1 MRTLRAGVI
10 ILASAA
16 ALVSC
21 SGGRDEDALSSARQT
36 WSEAGLTSYR
46 FRLEIGDE
54 WQGSRSYVITVK
66 DGQVANVDP
75 APTSE
80 LDSPDAFFTV
90 PALFDSIDRWWD
102 NPTHSSVNYD
112 DTLGYPT
119 RIESDDPEANDDHV
133 RLLITEFEP
142 A

>member
-1 MRTLRAGVI
+1 MSGTGLTAQRGREWDISSGRLGLVRAASPAVRVG
-10 ILASAA
+10 ILAA
-16 ALVSC
+16 V
-21 SGGRDEDALSSARQT
+21 GEV
-36 WSEAGLTSYR
+36 Y
-46 FRLEIGDE
+46 
-54 WQGSRSYVITVK
+54 
-66 DGQVANVDP
+66 GQVVNINP

-80 LDSPDAFFTV
+80 LDSSDAFFTV

-102 NPTHSSVNYD
+102 NPARSSVSYD

-119 RIESDDPEANDDHV
+119 SIESDEPEANDDHV